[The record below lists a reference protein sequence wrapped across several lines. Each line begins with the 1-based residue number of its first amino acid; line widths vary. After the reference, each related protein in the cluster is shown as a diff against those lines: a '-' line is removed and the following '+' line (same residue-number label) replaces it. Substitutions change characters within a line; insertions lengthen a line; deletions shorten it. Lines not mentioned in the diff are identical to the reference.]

1 MKKIVIYL
9 SMILMIFLLVGCNQ
23 NNKPTDIKLD
33 IGESTKFSKEE
44 IDNAVDCLKRNF
56 DFEACTLTK
65 IYYNEEISNT
75 AVENYLQFGNGSV
88 NKVKAENVIV
98 LLSERKTDKALLVKQ
113 HEEMLSIIKNKDLDK
128 IDEYIEKHIVA
139 PAKEWSKL
147 INDNEEIRRYLK

>member
-44 IDNAVDCLKRNF
+44 IDNAVDCLKRSF

-75 AVENYLQFGNGSV
+75 AVEDYLQFGNGSV

-98 LLSERKTDKALLVKQ
+98 LLSDFDVDNSGDNPVLNPGESYTNYNWILIRDDKNSVGKLTTVDF
-113 HEEMLSIIKNKDLDK
+113 NKLDLQQ
-128 IDEYIEKHIVA
+128 
-139 PAKEWSKL
+139 
-147 INDNEEIRRYLK
+147 

>member
-9 SMILMIFLLVGCNQ
+9 SMILMIFSLVGCNQ
-23 NNKPTDIKLD
+23 NNKPTNINVD

-44 IDNAVDCLKRNF
+44 IDNAVDCLKRSF

-75 AVENYLQFGNGSV
+75 AVEDYLQFGNGSV

-98 LLSERKTDKALLVKQ
+98 LLSDFDVDNSGDNPVLNPGETYTNYNWILIRDDKNSDWKV
-113 HEEMLSIIKNKDLDK
+113 DDCGF
-128 IDEYIEKHIVA
+128 
-139 PAKEWSKL
+139 
-147 INDNEEIRRYLK
+147 

>member
-1 MKKIVIYL
+1 MKKIFTYL
-9 SMILMIFLLVGCNQ
+9 SMILMIFSLVGCNQ

-44 IDNAVDCLKRNF
+44 IDNAVDCLKRSF

-75 AVENYLQFGNGSV
+75 AVEDYLQFGNGSV

-98 LLSERKTDKALLVKQ
+98 LLSDFDVDNSGDNPVLNPGETYTNYNWILIRDDKNSDWKV
-113 HEEMLSIIKNKDLDK
+113 DDCGF
-128 IDEYIEKHIVA
+128 
-139 PAKEWSKL
+139 
-147 INDNEEIRRYLK
+147 

>member
-9 SMILMIFLLVGCNQ
+9 STILMIFLLVGCNQ

-44 IDNAVDCLKRNF
+44 IDNAVDCLKRSF

-75 AVENYLQFGNGSV
+75 AVEDYLQFGNGSV
-88 NKVKAENVIV
+88 NKVKDENVIV
-98 LLSERKTDKALLVKQ
+98 LLSDFDVDNSGDNPVLNPGETYTNYNWILIRDDKNSDWKV
-113 HEEMLSIIKNKDLDK
+113 DDCGF
-128 IDEYIEKHIVA
+128 
-139 PAKEWSKL
+139 
-147 INDNEEIRRYLK
+147 

>member
-23 NNKPTDIKLD
+23 NNKSTNIKLD

-44 IDNAVDCLKRNF
+44 IDNAVDCLKRSF

-75 AVENYLQFGNGSV
+75 AVEDYLQFGNGSV

-98 LLSERKTDKALLVKQ
+98 LLSDFDVDNSGNNPVLNPGETYTNYNWILIRDDKNSDWKV
-113 HEEMLSIIKNKDLDK
+113 DDCGF
-128 IDEYIEKHIVA
+128 
-139 PAKEWSKL
+139 
-147 INDNEEIRRYLK
+147 

>member
-9 SMILMIFLLVGCNQ
+9 SMILMIFSLVGCNQ
-23 NNKPTDIKLD
+23 NNKPTDIKVD

-44 IDNAVDCLKRNF
+44 IDNAVDCLKRSF

-75 AVENYLQFGNGSV
+75 AVEDYLQFGNGSV

-98 LLSERKTDKALLVKQ
+98 LLSDFDVDNSGDNPVLNPGETYTNYNWILIRDDKNSNWKV
-113 HEEMLSIIKNKDLDK
+113 DDCGF
-128 IDEYIEKHIVA
+128 
-139 PAKEWSKL
+139 
-147 INDNEEIRRYLK
+147 

>member
-1 MKKIVIYL
+1 MTKIVIYL

-23 NNKPTDIKLD
+23 NNKPTNIKVD

-44 IDNAVDCLKRNF
+44 IDNAVDCLKRSF

-75 AVENYLQFGNGSV
+75 AVEDYLQFGNGSV

-98 LLSERKTDKALLVKQ
+98 LLSDFDVDNSGDNPVLNPGETYTNYNWILIRDDKNSNWKV
-113 HEEMLSIIKNKDLDK
+113 DD
-128 IDEYIEKHIVA
+128 
-139 PAKEWSKL
+139 WGF
-147 INDNEEIRRYLK
+147 

>member
-9 SMILMIFLLVGCNQ
+9 SMILMIFSLAGCNQ

-44 IDNAVDCLKRNF
+44 IDNAVDCLKRSF

-75 AVENYLQFGNGSV
+75 AVEDYLQFGNGSV

-98 LLSERKTDKALLVKQ
+98 LLSDFDVDNSGDNPVLNPGETYTNYNWILIRDDKNSDWKV
-113 HEEMLSIIKNKDLDK
+113 DDCGF
-128 IDEYIEKHIVA
+128 
-139 PAKEWSKL
+139 
-147 INDNEEIRRYLK
+147 

>member
-9 SMILMIFLLVGCNQ
+9 SMILMIFSLVGCNQ
-23 NNKPTDIKLD
+23 NNKPTNIKVD

-44 IDNAVDCLKRNF
+44 IDNAVDCLKRSF

-75 AVENYLQFGNGSV
+75 AVEDYLQFGNGSV

-98 LLSERKTDKALLVKQ
+98 LLSDFYVDNSGDNPVLNPGETYTDYNFIL
-113 HEEMLSIIKNKDLDK
+113 IRDDKNSNWKVDD
-128 IDEYIEKHIVA
+128 
-139 PAKEWSKL
+139 WGF
-147 INDNEEIRRYLK
+147 

>member
-9 SMILMIFLLVGCNQ
+9 SMILMIFSLVGCNQ
-23 NNKPTDIKLD
+23 NNKSTNIKLD

-44 IDNAVDCLKRNF
+44 IDNAVDCLKRSF

-75 AVENYLQFGNGSV
+75 AVEDYLQFGNGSV

-98 LLSERKTDKALLVKQ
+98 LLSDFDVDNSGDNPVLNPGETYTNYNWILIRDG
-113 HEEMLSIIKNKDLDK
+113 KNSDWKVDDCGF
-128 IDEYIEKHIVA
+128 
-139 PAKEWSKL
+139 
-147 INDNEEIRRYLK
+147 

>member
-9 SMILMIFLLVGCNQ
+9 SMILMIFSLVGCNQ
-23 NNKPTDIKLD
+23 NNKPTNINVD

-44 IDNAVDCLKRNF
+44 IDNAVDCLKRSF

-75 AVENYLQFGNGSV
+75 AVEDYLQFGNGSV

-98 LLSERKTDKALLVKQ
+98 LLSDFDVDNSGDNPVLNPGESYTNYNWILIRDDKNSDWKV
-113 HEEMLSIIKNKDLDK
+113 DDCGF
-128 IDEYIEKHIVA
+128 
-139 PAKEWSKL
+139 
-147 INDNEEIRRYLK
+147 

>member
-44 IDNAVDCLKRNF
+44 IDNAVDCLKRSF

-75 AVENYLQFGNGSV
+75 AVEDYLQFGNGSV

-98 LLSERKTDKALLVKQ
+98 LLSDFDVDNSGNNPVLNPGETYTNYNWILIKDDKNSDWKV
-113 HEEMLSIIKNKDLDK
+113 DDCGF
-128 IDEYIEKHIVA
+128 
-139 PAKEWSKL
+139 
-147 INDNEEIRRYLK
+147 

>member
-44 IDNAVDCLKRNF
+44 IDNAVDCLKRSF

-75 AVENYLQFGNGSV
+75 AVEDYLQFGNGSV
-88 NKVKAENVIV
+88 NKVKAENVII
-98 LLSERKTDKALLVKQ
+98 LLSDFDVDNSGDNPVLNPGETYTNYNWILIRDDKNSDWKV
-113 HEEMLSIIKNKDLDK
+113 DDCGF
-128 IDEYIEKHIVA
+128 
-139 PAKEWSKL
+139 
-147 INDNEEIRRYLK
+147 

>member
-23 NNKPTDIKLD
+23 NNKLTNIKID

-44 IDNAVDCLKRNF
+44 IDNAVDCLKRSF

-75 AVENYLQFGNGSV
+75 AVEDYLQFGNGSV

-98 LLSERKTDKALLVKQ
+98 LLSDFDVDNSDDNPVLNPGESYTNYNWILIRDDKNSDWKV
-113 HEEMLSIIKNKDLDK
+113 DDCGF
-128 IDEYIEKHIVA
+128 
-139 PAKEWSKL
+139 
-147 INDNEEIRRYLK
+147 

>member
-9 SMILMIFLLVGCNQ
+9 SMILMIFSLVGCNQ
-23 NNKPTDIKLD
+23 NNKPTNINVD

-44 IDNAVDCLKRNF
+44 IDNAVDCLKRSF

-75 AVENYLQFGNGSV
+75 AVEDYLQFGNGSV

-98 LLSERKTDKALLVKQ
+98 LLSDFDVDNSGDNPVLNPGENYTNYNWILIRDDKNSDWKV
-113 HEEMLSIIKNKDLDK
+113 DDCGF
-128 IDEYIEKHIVA
+128 
-139 PAKEWSKL
+139 
-147 INDNEEIRRYLK
+147 

>member
-98 LLSERKTDKALLVKQ
+98 LLSDFDVDNSGNNPVLNPGETYTNYNWILIRDDKNSDWKV
-113 HEEMLSIIKNKDLDK
+113 DDCGF
-128 IDEYIEKHIVA
+128 
-139 PAKEWSKL
+139 
-147 INDNEEIRRYLK
+147 

>member
-9 SMILMIFLLVGCNQ
+9 SMILMIFSLVGCNQ

-44 IDNAVDCLKRNF
+44 IDNAVDCLKRSF

-75 AVENYLQFGNGSV
+75 AVEDYLQFGNGSV

-98 LLSERKTDKALLVKQ
+98 LLSDFDVDNSGDNPVLNPGETYTNYNWILIRDDKNSDWKV
-113 HEEMLSIIKNKDLDK
+113 DDCGF
-128 IDEYIEKHIVA
+128 
-139 PAKEWSKL
+139 
-147 INDNEEIRRYLK
+147 

>member
-9 SMILMIFLLVGCNQ
+9 SMILMIFSLVGCNQ
-23 NNKPTDIKLD
+23 NNKPTNIKLY

-44 IDNAVDCLKRNF
+44 IDNAVDCLKRSF

-75 AVENYLQFGNGSV
+75 AVEDYLQFGNGSV

-98 LLSERKTDKALLVKQ
+98 LLSDFDVDNSGDNPVLNPGETYTNYNWILIRDDKNSNWKV
-113 HEEMLSIIKNKDLDK
+113 DD
-128 IDEYIEKHIVA
+128 
-139 PAKEWSKL
+139 WGF
-147 INDNEEIRRYLK
+147 

>member
-23 NNKPTDIKLD
+23 NNKSTNIKLD

-44 IDNAVDCLKRNF
+44 IDNAVDCLKRSF

-75 AVENYLQFGNGSV
+75 AVEDYLQFGNGSV

-98 LLSERKTDKALLVKQ
+98 LLSDFDVDNSGNNPVLNPGESYTNYNWILIRDDKNSVGKLTTVDF
-113 HEEMLSIIKNKDLDK
+113 NKLDLQQ
-128 IDEYIEKHIVA
+128 
-139 PAKEWSKL
+139 
-147 INDNEEIRRYLK
+147 

>member
-9 SMILMIFLLVGCNQ
+9 SMILMIFSLVGCNQ
-23 NNKPTDIKLD
+23 NNKPTNIKLD

-44 IDNAVDCLKRNF
+44 IDNAVDCLKRSF

-75 AVENYLQFGNGSV
+75 AVEDYLQFGNGSV

-98 LLSERKTDKALLVKQ
+98 LLSDFDVDNSGDNPVLNPGESYTNYNWILIRDDKNSDWKV
-113 HEEMLSIIKNKDLDK
+113 DDCGF
-128 IDEYIEKHIVA
+128 
-139 PAKEWSKL
+139 
-147 INDNEEIRRYLK
+147 

>member
-1 MKKIVIYL
+1 MKKIAIYL

-44 IDNAVDCLKRNF
+44 IDNAVDCLKRSF

-75 AVENYLQFGNGSV
+75 AVEDYLQFGNGSV
-88 NKVKAENVIV
+88 NKVKDENVIV
-98 LLSERKTDKALLVKQ
+98 LLSDFDVDNSGDNPVLNPGETYTNYNWILIRDDKNSDWKV
-113 HEEMLSIIKNKDLDK
+113 DDCGF
-128 IDEYIEKHIVA
+128 
-139 PAKEWSKL
+139 
-147 INDNEEIRRYLK
+147 

>member
-9 SMILMIFLLVGCNQ
+9 SMILMIFSLVGCNQ
-23 NNKPTDIKLD
+23 NNKPTNIKVD

-44 IDNAVDCLKRNF
+44 IDNAVDCLKRSF

-75 AVENYLQFGNGSV
+75 AVEDYLQFGNGSV

-98 LLSERKTDKALLVKQ
+98 LLSDFDVDNSGDNPVLNPGETYTNYNWILIRDDKNSDWKV
-113 HEEMLSIIKNKDLDK
+113 DD
-128 IDEYIEKHIVA
+128 
-139 PAKEWSKL
+139 WGF
-147 INDNEEIRRYLK
+147 

>member
-23 NNKPTDIKLD
+23 NNKPTDIKVD

-44 IDNAVDCLKRNF
+44 IDNAVDCLKRSF

-75 AVENYLQFGNGSV
+75 AVEDYLQFGNGSV

-98 LLSERKTDKALLVKQ
+98 LLSDFDVDNSGNNPVLNPGETYTNYNWILIRDDKNSDWKV
-113 HEEMLSIIKNKDLDK
+113 DDCGF
-128 IDEYIEKHIVA
+128 
-139 PAKEWSKL
+139 
-147 INDNEEIRRYLK
+147 

>member
-44 IDNAVDCLKRNF
+44 IDNAVDCLKRSF

-75 AVENYLQFGNGSV
+75 AVEDYLQFGNGSV

-98 LLSERKTDKALLVKQ
+98 LLSDFDVDNSGDNPVLNPGETYTNYNWILIRDDKNSDWKV
-113 HEEMLSIIKNKDLDK
+113 DD
-128 IDEYIEKHIVA
+128 
-139 PAKEWSKL
+139 WGF
-147 INDNEEIRRYLK
+147 